1 MGLGERVNR
10 DLGRLR
16 VKRVIVHEVPYH
28 LASGASAEPEL
39 SEVESPLST
48 EVRNF
53 FREKIAGSLG
63 SAAYDVEFDASTT
76 SPLPR
81 LVLDNLTAKT
91 TSFVAMSQEMAQHLY
106 LCQKGNSPEGLLTV
120 CEVDVADCHGVA
132 ILKLEREQGARVELA
147 DTPAGRTLSV
157 QHLRDLMLTE
167 RTKVFKVGLFLQ
179 TGADLDSIDGAA
191 CDTQKGYDGTVAHF
205 FLEQFLGCRLREQPE
220 LTTKRFFEATE
231 RFINEE
237 VSEPEKKAQYQVALL
252 AELNGTRDKVSVRAF
267 ANNSFAVQDRQA
279 FMDQMDQA
287 QLPKTGFDKD
297 THLVRAHLRRI
308 QMAFESG
315 VAVLASPENIGE
327 QVLIT
332 DLPNGQ
338 TRVEVTDRLRKM
350 TGRN

>member
-1 MGLGERVNR
+1 MIH

-28 LASGASAEPEL
+28 LATSTSVQPVL
-39 SEVESPLST
+39 SEVESPLDQ

-53 FREKIAGSLG
+53 FRERIAGSLG
-63 SAAYDVEFDASTT
+63 SSAYDVEFDGSTT

-81 LVLDNLTAKT
+81 LVLDGLSAKT
-91 TSFVAMSQEMAQHLY
+91 TTFVEMSQEMARHLY

-120 CEVDVADCHGVA
+120 CEVDVAGHRGLAV
-132 ILKLEREQGARVELA
+132 LKLEREQGARVELA
-147 DTPAGRTLSV
+147 VTPGGRTFSV

-167 RTKVFKVGLFLQ
+167 RTKVFKVGLFVQ
-179 TGADLDSIDGAA
+179 IGSDLASIDGAV
-191 CDTQKGYDGTVAHF
+191 CDTQKSYDGTVAHF
-205 FLEQFLGCRLREQPE
+205 FLEQFLGCRLRERPE

-237 VSEPEKKAQYQVALL
+237 VAEPEKKAQYQVALL

-267 ANNSFAVQDRQA
+267 ANNNFAVEDRQA
-279 FMDQMDQA
+279 FMDEMDQA
-287 QLPKTGFDKD
+287 QVPKTSFDKD

-327 QVLIT
+327 QVQIT
-332 DLPNGQ
+332 ELANGQ
-338 TRVEVTDRLRKM
+338 TKVEVTDRLRKM
-350 TGRN
+350 TGRT